1 MIKRDLF
8 VAPSLTD
15 VVLTSVCCSV
25 FTDYTKGRANGMAF
39 EWSSRTRI
47 RIIGVNFS
55 EFLIKL
61 EK

>member
-8 VAPSLTD
+8 VEPSLTD
-15 VVLTSVCCSV
+15 VALTSVCSSV

-47 RIIGVNFS
+47 RIIGVFQ
-55 EFLIKL
+55 
-61 EK
+61 